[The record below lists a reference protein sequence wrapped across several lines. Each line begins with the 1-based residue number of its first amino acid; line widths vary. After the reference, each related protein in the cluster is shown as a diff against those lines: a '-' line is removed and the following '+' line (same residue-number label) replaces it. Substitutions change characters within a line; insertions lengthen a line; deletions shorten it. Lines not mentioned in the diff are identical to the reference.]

1 MINPYDA
8 NYEPAAIVLSA
19 ALTGIVRRRPR
30 VSLSALI
37 DTGADL
43 TAIPGTAVKRL
54 RLFSVGRIEV
64 EDVHAY
70 VETVDIYTVRL
81 SIADLPVREM
91 EIVSTEQSFIILGRD
106 WLEDYYLLLNGPEQ
120 TFLLS
125 DTPLLE
131 NA

>member
-1 MINPYDA
+1 MTIPFDA
-8 NYEPAAIVLSA
+8 NYDPAALVLPA
-19 ALTGIVRRRPR
+19 ALTGVVRRRPQ
-30 VSLSALI
+30 VSLPALI

-43 TAIPGTAVKRL
+43 TAIPDTAVKRL
-54 RLFSVGRIEV
+54 RLYAVGRMEV
-64 EDVHAY
+64 EDVHAR
-70 VETVDIYTVRL
+70 VEVADIYTVRL
-81 SIADLPVREM
+81 SIADLPGREM
-91 EIVSTEQSFIILGRD
+91 EVVSTEQPFVILGRD